1 MIRIVFIIALLLN
14 AGIVFSQTYY
24 PYQDIKLETPDDCKA
39 ADPIALH
46 AATSLLSTPFKKA
59 DKDRAS
65 ALQFLVK
72 WMTVGKEFKFIISEK
87 MQAIVTDADLFG
99 LYTAAMAKFCLENK
113 NLAGVIQ
120 VVENSSCKMVLE
132 YCDIPSNNFLLKK
145 KQRKILE
152 NN

>member
-1 MIRIVFIIALLLN
+1 MIKIVVLIALLLN
-14 AGIVFSQTYY
+14 GSIAFSQTYY
-24 PYQDIKLETPDDCKA
+24 PYQDIKLETPADCKA
-39 ADPIALH
+39 ANPIALH
-46 AATSLLSTPFKKA
+46 AATTLLSTPFKKA

-65 ALQFLVK
+65 ALQFIVK
-72 WMTVGKEFKFIISEK
+72 WMTAGKEFKFIISEK
-87 MQAIVTDADLFG
+87 MQGIVADADLFG

-120 VVENSSCKMVLE
+120 VVENSSCKLVLD
-132 YCDIPSNNFLLKK
+132 YCEIDSNNFPLKK